1 MSIDLDEIPCYLAIH
16 GLSQGAVALA
26 AQRAVY
32 ERAVARALLFARAK
46 AAPLTFFAVGRDL
59 ARTENAAILREAVAD
74 GAAVESHSLSHRYD
88 LTRLGA
94 SELAREV
101 EGGAEAIQQA
111 LGVRPRGFR
120 APGYTTSDAL
130 FAALETSGF
139 AWDSS
144 VFPCPAYYG
153 AKALVLGAM
162 AVAGRPSASILG
174 SPRVL
179 LAPRGPH
186 RIGHLLELPI
196 AVTPRLRFPVIGT
209 SVGLVGTFGARRL
222 ARSLAGDD
230 FVNLELH
237 GLDFLESADG
247 LDALEP
253 HEPALRVPLVRRLA
267 AFAAFLDELAEVGFA
282 FVTLDA
288 AASAVSAC
296 LRDERAT

>member
-1 MSIDLDEIPCYLAIH
+1 MSVDLDEIPCYLAIH
-16 GLSQGAVALA
+16 GLPSGAVEPA
-26 AQRAVY
+26 AQRGVF
-32 ERAVARALLFARAK
+32 ERGIARALLFARAK

-59 ARTENAAILREAVAD
+59 ALPENAAILRDALAD

-101 EGGAEAIQQA
+101 AGGAEAIERA

-130 FAALETSGF
+130 FAALSASGF

-162 AVAGRPSASILG
+162 AALRRPSASIVG

-179 LAPRGPH
+179 LAPRQPH
-186 RIGHLLELPI
+186 RVGDLLELPI
-196 AVTPRLRFPVIGT
+196 AVTPRLRLPVIGT

-222 ARSLAGDD
+222 ARSLAGEPI
-230 FVNLELH
+230 VNLELH

-247 LDALEP
+247 LEALEP

-267 AFAAFLDELAEVGFA
+267 AFAAFLDELVVAGFEL
-282 FVTLDA
+282 VTLDA
-288 AASAVSAC
+288 AAAALTARGGYVGG
-296 LRDERAT
+296 L